1 MQGLV
6 TGRWKERP
14 PAITRA
20 APRGLQEALKQSPDD
35 AATHW
40 QLGQVWI
47 TGKWM
52 TPEQTEK
59 MARRDK
65 RLAEYRKQRDRSLP
79 TVESQTALARWCRKN
94 KLAAEERARWQI
106 VLRLQPDNAEAIRG
120 LGLKPYGGTLLTQA
134 QIQQIKNQLQRQN
147 KAVDRWRSLV
157 ARWRNAVE
165 RHQTAPPPEA
175 AEKIA
180 KTSDPTELLALERTL
195 WQEVGV
201 KRYKDAYRTM
211 LRTMVEILDA
221 NPSPAAAMSL
231 ARQAVFSPAEDVRKA
246 AIRGLK
252 KHPLD
257 HYAPLLLSGLQTP
270 IEAEAQY
277 ALAANGDLIA
287 RYAVFQEG
295 ALANESL
302 ATTLSPIVETLSPVM
317 DPAGISA
324 TGAAAADARGVAQAR
339 QANAMAARAT
349 TRPTRRIRG
358 RKRPRT
364 RPPCTT
370 RSDAPTRPSPEKRP
384 HRGRARSDHRLRAW
398 RQSDEMVDLVVAG
411 LQRILQRQRRSRSR
425 GGNPPYKPEYHSEF
439 HQYQGSAPPT
449 RPRQRPWT
457 FCRSVRSCCV
467 SCFSP
472 GTKVWTLTGRQAIE
486 TLKVGDRV
494 LAQDVESGE
503 LAYKP
508 VLAVTTASPWTADEI
523 CLGSDT
529 IVTTPSHPFWVAGQ
543 GWRMTKQLAAGSR
556 LHTLSGGAGRDHRKT
571 PHRSVVSRHGL
582 QPDRRRFRQLFRRRR
597 GDPGP
602 RQHAPP
608 ADLRGAAGPEEIRRR
623 AEGGRGKGKTDRPH
637 ACGFAFP
644 PSALPLP
651 LPP

>member
-1 MQGLV
+1 
-6 TGRWKERP
+6 
-14 PAITRA
+14 
-20 APRGLQEALKQSPDD
+20 
-35 AATHW
+35 
-40 QLGQVWI
+40 
-47 TGKWM
+47 M

-295 ALANESL
+295 ALANQSL
-302 ATTLSPIVETLSPVM
+302 ATTLSPLVETLSPVM

-324 TGAAAADARGVAQAR
+324 TGAAAADAREVAQAR
-339 QANAMAARAT
+339 QANAMASRANYEANAQNSQAEAAQDEAALHGAVQRANEAIAQKNAKIAAVLCQT
-349 TRPTRRIRG
+349 T
-358 RKRPRT
+358 
-364 RPPCTT
+364 
-370 RSDAPTRPSPEKRP
+370 
-384 HRGRARSDHRLRAW
+384 
-398 RQSDEMVDLVVAG
+398 G
-411 LQRILQRQRRSRSR
+411 LELGDDPMKWWTWWWQEYNSYDVSGGTGPG
-425 GGNPPYKPEYHSEF
+425 GGNPPYKPEYHSDNLI
-439 HQYQGSAPPT
+439 QYQGSAPPYPT
-449 RPRQRPWT
+449 PT
-457 FCRSVRSCCV
+457 TTLDLIELGARSGWYVCE
-467 SCFSP
+467 CFAP

-508 VLAVTTASPWTADEI
+508 VLGVTVREATKRMKVCVA
-523 CLGSDT
+523 SDT
-529 IVTTPSHPFWVAGQ
+529 ITATLGHPFWVIDE
-543 GWRMTKQLAAGSR
+543 GWRMTKQLAAGAR
-556 LHTLSGGAGRDHRKT
+556 LHTLSGSAAVEAVEKLPIDPSYGGMAYNLIVADFDTYFVGDSGILVHDNTPRQPTDVVLPGLKTNGEAGGEKHPRAAKAAGAGGMKN
-571 PHRSVVSRHGL
+571 PI
-582 QPDRRRFRQLFRRRR
+582 
-597 GDPGP
+597 PGY
-602 RQHAPP
+602 
-608 ADLRGAAGPEEIRRR
+608 
-623 AEGGRGKGKTDRPH
+623 
-637 ACGFAFP
+637 
-644 PSALPLP
+644 
-651 LPP
+651 